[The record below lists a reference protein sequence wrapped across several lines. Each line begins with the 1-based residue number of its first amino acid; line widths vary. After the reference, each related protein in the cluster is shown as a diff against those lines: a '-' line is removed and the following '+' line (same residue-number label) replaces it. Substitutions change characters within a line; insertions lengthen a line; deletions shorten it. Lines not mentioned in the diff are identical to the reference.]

1 MRPKKFTDD
10 LASAICQRIAAGETI
25 RKICQDGDMP
35 TKATLYRWLASPAQA
50 AFRDQYTVALE
61 ARAELMAEEILAIAD
76 DAANDFVEKQ
86 LKSGEITHVFDSER
100 VQRSRLRV
108 DARKWLL
115 AKMLPRKYGDLAARG
130 RARHEDEQ
138 SQDGEPVD
146 HKQELNRKLARL
158 ADQIRTAELDRKSD
172 ER

>member
-25 RKICQDGDMP
+25 RLICQDGDMP
-35 TKATLYRWLASPAQA
+35 SKATLYRWLAAPAQA
-50 AFRDQYTVALE
+50 AFRDQYAVALE

-76 DAANDFVEKQ
+76 DGANDFVEKQ

-115 AKMLPRKYGDLAARG
+115 AKMLPRKYGDLAARSK
-130 RARHEDEQ
+130 ARHEEGQ

-146 HKQELNRKLARL
+146 YKQELNRKLARL
-158 ADQIRTAELDRKSD
+158 ADQIRARELDRKSD
-172 ER
+172 E